1 MNGKPRVTDKVLR
14 GILAACSVVLA
25 GDIASAFGHED
36 SETRKSWDDACR
48 AQAWA
53 RQMIIA
59 RKARENRRHQQ

>member
-1 MNGKPRVTDKVLR
+1 MAKPKLTDKVLR

-36 SETRKSWDDACR
+36 EETRKSWDDACR

-53 RQMIIA
+53 RQMIIS
-59 RKARENRRHQQ
+59 REAGRGRRSRP